1 MNTMRRRLVPSGES
15 GTTLVETMVAI
26 VIMSVLGAII
36 LAATIATQRSLRVS
50 DNETNGQLDVALA
63 VDLLSRDIRSARGV
77 VCDQIAPDIT
87 CQAHLQLWIDA
98 NSNYKKDSGETITWR
113 LRLASNNIHYDLV
126 RETDSGSSKTAATTI
141 VQNVAFTYDTQPKTT
156 QPAPGQPTTRV
167 VSVKMFYNANLS
179 AGTSTRTVAFSTL
192 LRNVP

>member
-1 MNTMRRRLVPSGES
+1 MNRLRQRLHPNGDD
-15 GTTLVETMVAI
+15 GTTLVETIVAI
-26 VIMSVLGAII
+26 LIMSVLGAII

-50 DNETNGQLDVALA
+50 DNETTGQNDVALA

-77 VCDQIAPDIT
+77 VCDQVAPDTT

-98 NSNYKKDSGETITWR
+98 NSNYKQDSGETVTWR
-113 LRLASNNIHYDLV
+113 LRLASDNVHYDLV
-126 RETDSGSSKTAATTI
+126 RETDGGNSKTAATTI
-141 VQNVAFTYDTQPKTT
+141 VQNVAFAYDTQPKTT

-167 VSVKMFYNANLS
+167 VSVKMFYNANPS
-179 AGTSTRTVAFSTL
+179 AGTGTRTVAFSTL

>member
-1 MNTMRRRLVPSGES
+1 MNRLRKRITPSGER

-26 VIMSVLGAII
+26 LIMSVLGAII

-50 DNETNGQLDVALA
+50 DNETNGQIDVALA
-63 VDLLSRDIRSARGV
+63 VDLVSRDIRSARGV
-77 VCDQIAPDIT
+77 VCDQVAPDTT
-87 CQAHLQLWIDA
+87 CKAHLQLWIDA
-98 NSNYKKDSGETITWR
+98 NSNYKKDAGETITWR
-113 LRLASNNIHYDLV
+113 LRLASDNVHYDLV

-167 VSVKMFYNANLS
+167 VSVKMFYNANLT
-179 AGTSTRTVAFSTL
+179 AGTSTRSVAFSTL

>member
-63 VDLLSRDIRSARGV
+63 VDLVSRDIRNARGV
-77 VCDQIAPDIT
+77 VCDQVAPDTT
-87 CQAHLQLWIDA
+87 CQAHLQLWIDS
-98 NSNYKKDSGETITWR
+98 NSNYKQDSGETVTWR
-113 LRLASNNIHYDLV
+113 LRLSSDNVHYDLV
-126 RETDSGSSKTAATTI
+126 RETDAGTSKTAATTI

>member
-1 MNTMRRRLVPSGES
+1 MNRIRRRLFPSGES